1 MSQSQQ
7 KGRCKYAGKCMP
19 LVSSVEQ
26 KKRRTVV
33 TYTPINY
40 CLHDGMVDITDLKSV
55 AIWRPGSSPGAGTKY
70 YVVKCINNHVV
81 KALIAQLVEQL
92 ICNQ

>member
-55 AIWRPGSSPGAGTKY
+55 ATWRPGSSPGAGTKQ
-70 YVVKCINNHVV
+70 
-81 KALIAQLVEQL
+81 APIAQLDRALVYETKGQRFESF
-92 ICNQ
+92 